1 MNIEQLKLIVTL
13 SEERKLS
20 RVAQKL
26 NLTPSAVCQGIKK
39 LEKELNTALF
49 NRTKDGT
56 YPTVEGLHIIK
67 NAYDALEKIDEILE
81 YTKDKRVYPKLRI
94 KIAVVPGVIPPLVE
108 AINKLKSEFPFVEM
122 EILQGKTQQVFS
134 SLQMEQSDF
143 ALIID
148 SDDIKKKSFAYNIKK
163 ICDGKFHIAMNRNAT
178 LSSYKQIDYKMLI
191 KEPLVLYQDEYIL
204 NYVRHI
210 ETKTGKNSNILFVTN
225 NTNSIIYAVRNN
237 FANAIAL
244 DFTFDNKY
252 RNFFKEIIQ
261 VPIRDDENQE
271 QISLWF
277 ASPIKD
283 NFPEIT
289 ETFFQL
295 INQYFFGNKNI
306 KF

>member
-20 RVAQKL
+20 RVAKKL

-39 LEKELNTALF
+39 LEKELNTSLF

-67 NAYDALEKIDEILE
+67 NAYDALEKINEILE
-81 YTKDKRVYPKLRI
+81 YTKDKRVYPKLHI

-108 AINKLKSEFPFVEM
+108 AINKLKSEFPFIEM
-122 EILQGKTQQVFS
+122 EIVQEKTQQIFS
-134 SLQMEQSDF
+134 ALQMEQIDF

-148 SDDIKKKSFAYNIKK
+148 SDNIKK
-163 ICDGKFHIAMNRNAT
+163 QSFPYNIRKICEGKFHIAMNRHAI
-178 LSSYKQIDYKMLI
+178 LSSYDQIDCKMLI

-210 ETKTGKNSNILFVTN
+210 ETKTGENSNILFLTN
-225 NTNSIIYAVRNN
+225 NTSSIIYAVKNDL
-237 FANAIAL
+237 ANSIAL
-244 DFTFDNKY
+244 DFTFEDKY
-252 RNFFKEIIQ
+252 RNFFNEIIKI
-261 VPIRDDENQE
+261 PIKGDENQE
-271 QISLWF
+271 KISLWF
-277 ASPIKD
+277 ASPIK
-283 NFPEIT
+283 NGFAEIT

-295 INQYFFGNKNI
+295 INYHVNGH
-306 KF
+306 